1 MIWRTRV
8 LSLLFVAVAFV
19 APARADDAAVEAQL
33 AQAREHY
40 VKGTKAFEL
49 GLYEE
54 AIAEYMIAYK
64 SKDDPALLF
73 NLGQA
78 NRLAG
83 HLPEAT
89 RFYRLYL
96 RKDPAAPNRAEIEAR
111 IAELERLSASRPRA
125 LPTPTLVAAP
135 ALERPAMASP
145 LGARQ
150 PLYRRWWLWT
160 AVGATVAIGVGLGVG
175 LALAPSGPPSV
186 KVTSGT
192 YPF

>member
-8 LSLLFVAVAFV
+8 LSLLFVALVAP
-19 APARADDAAVEAQL
+19 APARADDAAVDEPV

-40 VKGTKAFEL
+40 AKGTKAFEL
-49 GLYEE
+49 GLYDE
-54 AIAEYMIAYK
+54 AIAEYMAAYK

-83 HLPEAT
+83 HLAEAT
-89 RFYRLYL
+89 HFYRLYL
-96 RKDPAAPNRAEIEAR
+96 RKSPEAPNRAEIEAR
-111 IAELERLSASRPRA
+111 IGELVRLSALQNRS
-125 LPTPTLVAAP
+125 LPTLTLAAAP
-135 ALERPAMASP
+135 VAPPVSAHK
-145 LGARQ
+145 

-160 AVGATVAIGVGLGVG
+160 AVGATVAVGVGLGVG
-175 LALAPSGPPSV
+175 LGLGLSLGPPSV